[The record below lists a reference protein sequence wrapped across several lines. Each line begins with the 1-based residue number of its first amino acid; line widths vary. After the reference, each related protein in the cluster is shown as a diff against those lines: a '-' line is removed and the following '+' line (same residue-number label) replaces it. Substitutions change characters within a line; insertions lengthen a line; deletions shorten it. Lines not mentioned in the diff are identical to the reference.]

1 MEDTVL
7 DRNYLMTMLTERSIL
22 EEIES
27 DSALVKAIC
36 LLYHASKLWAGCCQ
50 RHDELA
56 GGMHR
61 RNADWCKAAILQVC
75 YSAALRDMA
84 GSNFPRLTSTLH
96 VFRECFKKGWLAEK
110 SKKCRCHLVFCAE
123 ARALEP
129 FEPCPKQPCS
139 LPEAYCDGV

>member
-27 DSALVKAIC
+27 DSALMKAIC

-75 YSAALRDMA
+75 YFAALCDMA
-84 GSNFPRLTSTLH
+84 GCSFPLLKSTLH
-96 VFRECFKKGWLAEK
+96 VFREYFKKGLAGRKEFQMQMP
-110 SKKCRCHLVFCAE
+110 SSIVRRSLSFGALG
-123 ARALEP
+123 ARVPE
-129 FEPCPKQPCS
+129 ESCCPK
-139 LPEAYCDGV
+139 